1 MKERTL
7 STVDHLIHS
16 LDRAIRTLTP
26 GTISATRARPQ
37 TDLNSSP
44 LSGRDQHHAAGLM
57 RVNHAGEVCAQ
68 ALYQGQSMTAKLP
81 ETRREME
88 LAAEEELDHLAWCEQ
103 RLSELD
109 SRPSVLNPLW
119 YGLSFGIGAIT
130 GMVSDKISLGF
141 VAATEQQVCEHLR
154 SHLQSLPKSD
164 KQSKAIVEQML
175 VDETR
180 HAHAALDA
188 GGIRFAKPVKA
199 AMSLL
204 AKVMTTTSYRI

>member
-1 MKERTL
+1 
-7 STVDHLIHS
+7 
-16 LDRAIRTLTP
+16 
-26 GTISATRARPQ
+26 
-37 TDLNSSP
+37 
-44 LSGRDQHHAAGLM
+44 
-57 RVNHAGEVCAQ
+57 
-68 ALYQGQSMTAKLP
+68 
-81 ETRREME
+81 
-88 LAAEEELDHLAWCEQ
+88 
-103 RLSELD
+103 
-109 SRPSVLNPLW
+109 
-119 YGLSFGIGAIT
+119 
-130 GMVSDKISLGF
+130 MVSDKISLGF

>member
-109 SRPSVLNPLW
+109 SRPSVL
-119 YGLSFGIGAIT
+119 
-130 GMVSDKISLGF
+130 
-141 VAATEQQVCEHLR
+141 
-154 SHLQSLPKSD
+154 
-164 KQSKAIVEQML
+164 
-175 VDETR
+175 
-180 HAHAALDA
+180 
-188 GGIRFAKPVKA
+188 KPVW
-199 AMSLL
+199 
-204 AKVMTTTSYRI
+204 